1 MTTEPV
7 TTAFTSP
14 SDGLAIATYRWD
26 DVPGEPRG
34 VVQVAHGLAE
44 HGRRYA
50 RLAGS
55 LTAAGFLVRA
65 VDHRGHG
72 ASTGDGVPLG
82 SFGEAGAAGFIGD
95 VAGLGE
101 ALRAEH
107 PELPLFLLGHSLGS
121 MAAQSVL
128 LERSDLYDGVVLSGS
143 TAIDG
148 LAALVQQLPA
158 DADGLAAFN
167 APFAHR
173 TGFEWLSRDEAEVDA
188 YVADPLCGFATEDAV
203 LGGVLATAP
212 RTADPRA
219 LAGIRPD
226 LPLLVVS
233 GDQDPVGGP
242 GGELVVRL
250 VERYRAAGLRDVTL
264 ALLPGARHEVLN
276 ETNRDEVTQLVVTW
290 LEERA
295 AR

>member
-1 MTTEPV
+1 MTAEPR
-7 TTAFTSP
+7 TAAFPSP
-14 SDGLAIATYRWD
+14 SDELPIVTYRWD
-26 DVPGEPRG
+26 AVAGDPRG

-50 RLAGS
+50 RLAGA
-55 LTAAGFLVRA
+55 LVGAGFVA
-65 VDHRGHG
+65 SANDHRGHG
-72 ASTGDGVPLG
+72 ASVGAGVPLG
-82 SFGEAGAAGFIGD
+82 SFGAAGAPGFVGD
-95 VAGLGE
+95 VARHGE
-101 ALRAEH
+101 LLREEH
-107 PELPLFLLGHSLGS
+107 PDLPLFLLGHSLGS

-128 LERSDLYDGVVLSGS
+128 LDRSDLYDGVVLSGS

-148 LAALVQQLPA
+148 LVEVVRQLPA

-167 APFAHR
+167 APFEHR
-173 TGFEWLSRDEAEVDA
+173 TGFEWLSRDEVEVDA

-242 GGELVVRL
+242 GGELVLRL

-264 ALLPGARHEVLN
+264 ALRPGARHEVFN
-276 ETNRDEVTQLVVTW
+276 ETDRDEVTQLVVAW
-290 LEERA
+290 LQERA